1 MSQQILRILKI
12 LHLLSS
18 GRALT
23 TNEIVDAITAH
34 PDRKVVSQ
42 RQIQRD
48 LAALEEAG
56 VPLLCEA
63 MGRTKVWSI
72 PTSYRSLAPLSIAKN
87 EVLSIYLLKGVLHA
101 FRATRVERDVDTL
114 LRKLERAAPGTVF
127 MERDLVAD
135 ISPGHFINTVS
146 DEAFEKVIDA
156 IVDPHWD
163 RVTYRAMNARSSK
176 TFVVSFCRLINHA
189 GRLYVA
195 AWHPKYKHYITLAVD
210 AIEHVERAS
219 DVLDMLHVFS
229 EGAFRRGRY
238 GVYEGKQ
245 YNVVLRINKDAA
257 SFFMSRE
264 WHHTQQFRTLRNGT
278 LELSMQAPITPELL
292 SWVMAWAHELTVVKP
307 QVLVEECR
315 DRAKR
320 VLGW

>member
-210 AIEHVERAS
+210 AIEHVERANG
-219 DVLDMLHVFS
+219 VLGMLHVFS

-264 WHHTQQFRTLRNGT
+264 WHHTQQF
-278 LELSMQAPITPELL
+278 
-292 SWVMAWAHELTVVKP
+292 
-307 QVLVEECR
+307 
-315 DRAKR
+315 
-320 VLGW
+320 